1 MGLLRG
7 VAASG
12 HGADQAFNS
21 KLITMPTLNKIA
33 EHLDMSVTRVKE
45 IGPKLSMDK
54 SCSLDQ
60 WRVAYINH
68 LRNTASGRGGDDHQ
82 TRLAIARSRES
93 ELKGDKIELEMMQA
107 TGGLIYSDDVEKAW
121 SSMIM
126 AARSELSAS
135 KAKIMDGMRHEL
147 EAPLSNESAA
157 AISELID
164 ESINAAFKHLAQP
177 STGDFD
183 PDAEPGAPELAAA
196 GEDLDD

>member
-1 MGLLRG
+1 
-7 VAASG
+7 
-12 HGADQAFNS
+12 
-21 KLITMPTLNKIA
+21 MPTLNKIA

-45 IGPKLSMDK
+45 IGPKLGMDK
-54 SCSLDQ
+54 TCSLDQ
-60 WRVAYINH
+60 WRVSYINH

-107 TGGLIYSDDVEKAW
+107 TGGLIYSDDVEKVW

-135 KAKIMDGMRHEL
+135 KAKIMDGVRQEL
-147 EAPLSNESAA
+147 EEPLSKESND

-177 STGDFD
+177 SSGDLS
-183 PDAEPGAPELAAA
+183 PDAEPGSSQLATAE
-196 GEDLDD
+196 EDIDD